1 MIETLFLYY
10 SFICLAV
17 FLSVFFTPE
26 ASFRKIESAEENGV
40 TQINKENAY
49 ILETENGYSIYVDG
63 NFFATVDTI
72 PSDLQSV
79 PIYKKGGQHREK

>member
-1 MIETLFLYY
+1 ML
-10 SFICLAV
+10 
-17 FLSVFFTPE
+17 
-26 ASFRKIESAEENGV
+26 EENGV